1 MMLKIQ
7 LWITG
12 INYILK
18 YTQIEN
24 SYFKLMFLNIIL
36 NNISQYYFYYCIFD
50 QINAVL
56 VSRRDFQKHDKIKHL
71 NSMYFHIC

>member
-1 MMLKIQ
+1 
-7 LWITG
+7 
-12 INYILK
+12 
-18 YTQIEN
+18 
-24 SYFKLMFLNIIL
+24 MFLNIIL

-71 NSMYFHIC
+71 NSMYIHIC

>member
-1 MMLKIQ
+1 
-7 LWITG
+7 
-12 INYILK
+12 
-18 YTQIEN
+18 
-24 SYFKLMFLNIIL
+24 MFLNIIL

-71 NSMYFHIC
+71 NSMYSHLLNVYTKVAKLLSLLQGTLTYDSFK